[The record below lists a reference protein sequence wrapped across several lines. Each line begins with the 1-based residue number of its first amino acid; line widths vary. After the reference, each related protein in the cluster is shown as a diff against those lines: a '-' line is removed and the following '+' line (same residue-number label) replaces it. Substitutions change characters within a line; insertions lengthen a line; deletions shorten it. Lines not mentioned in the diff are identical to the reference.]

1 MHPFIKHLIENM
13 NELFSIAGKV
23 AVITGA
29 GGVLGGNIAQHFVQ
43 QGAKVVAIDIRQ
55 EQLDNRVA
63 ELKQYGND
71 VIGIIGN
78 VLDIASLEKVAEEV
92 VAKWGQIDIL
102 LNIAGGN
109 MPGATLEP
117 DQHFYDMDISCWEKV
132 TNLNMNGTVYPSMI
146 FGKVMAKQKKGCI
159 INVSSMAAYSAI
171 TRVPGYSA
179 AKTAVANFTQWLAS
193 EMALKYGDGIRV
205 NAIAPGFFIGDQ
217 NRRVLIN
224 PDGSLTDRSKKVLA
238 KTPMNRFG
246 DIKELNGAVQ
256 FLCSEAASFVTGA
269 MLPIDGGFSAFS
281 GV

>member
-1 MHPFIKHLIENM
+1 M

-55 EQLDNRVA
+55 EQLDNRVT

-281 GV
+281 GVEYLIF

>member
-1 MHPFIKHLIENM
+1 M

-63 ELKQYGND
+63 ELKQYGQD
-71 VIGIIGN
+71 VIGIIGD
-78 VLDIASLEKVAEEV
+78 VLDIASLEKVAEEI
-92 VAKWGQIDIL
+92 VAQWGQIDIL

-109 MPGATLEP
+109 MPGATLES
-117 DQHFYDMDISCWEKV
+117 DQNFYDMDISCWEKV
-132 TNLNMNGTVYPSMI
+132 TSLNMNGTVYPSMI
-146 FGKVMAKQKKGCI
+146 FGKVMAEQKKGCI

-269 MLPIDGGFSAFS
+269 MLPIDGGFSGDPAS
-281 GV
+281 VRADRSVRR